1 MSSSLKDIR
10 RSSRR
15 RNRSKK
21 TSFKHDL
28 YPRLVVFR
36 SNSHIESQI
45 IDDSR
50 GVTIV
55 SQSSRDKDIKSK
67 IKKDMSKTQISTIVG
82 EFLAKK
88 AVKKKISQVV
98 FDRNGYPYHGRV
110 KALAESARENGLKI

>member
-1 MSSSLKDIR
+1 MSNSLKDIR

-21 TSFKHDL
+21 TAFGHVL

-45 IDDSR
+45 IDDSK
-50 GVTIV
+50 GITLV

-67 IKKDMSKTQISTIVG
+67 IKKNMTKTQISIVVG
-82 EFLAKK
+82 KGLANK
-88 AVKKKISQVV
+88 ATLKKISQVV

>member
-1 MSSSLKDIR
+1 MSNSLKDIR

-21 TSFKHDL
+21 TAFKHDL

-45 IDDSR
+45 IDDSK
-50 GVTIV
+50 GVTIL

-67 IKKDMSKTQISTIVG
+67 IKKSMSKTQISTVVG
-82 EFLAKK
+82 ELLAKK